1 MLQLPVSTVRH
12 YLGLGL
18 IEAYKVDGNYRFHP
32 FNCWEVRSIQH
43 WQDFALPLE
52 QIVQRRLTQQTRR
65 PGTLVLDVLGPL
77 QIHGR
82 TYPEGLVHLRRL
94 PEGNGYRET
103 VLFGLSQGDQPSDPE
118 SEELFAELLAEL
130 ESARQRL
137 HLQLLQ
143 LTGKLERLGAKQDAL
158 R

>member
-1 MLQLPVSTVRH
+1 M
-12 YLGLGL
+12 
-18 IEAYKVDGNYRFHP
+18 
-32 FNCWEVRSIQH
+32 
-43 WQDFALPLE
+43 
-52 QIVQRRLTQQTRR
+52 QRRLTQQIRR

-82 TYPEGLVHLRRL
+82 SYPEGLVHLRRQ

-103 VLFGLSQGDQPSDPE
+103 VLFGLSQGEQPPDPD

-130 ESARQRL
+130 ETARQRL
-137 HLQLLQ
+137 HDQLLQ